1 MSEKIGYKT
10 LKNITLMSLVILFS
24 TLSLSFAQWEP
35 DVRLT
40 TDDDSSYT
48 SYNNAW
54 CIAADGDTLHV
65 VWYDQRDNNWE
76 IYYKRSLDAGAVWS
90 VIDTRLT
97 DNPNW
102 SYLPSVAV
110 SGSNVHVVWED
121 DRDGNADVYYKRS
134 TDGGTTWETDFRLT
148 VDPGPQG
155 QPSVAV
161 SGSYV
166 HVVWA
171 DYTIMGNSEIYYK
184 HSTDGGTTWETQVQ
198 ISNANG
204 FSFGPSV
211 AVSESNVHVIW
222 PDMRH
227 GFTNSEV
234 YYRRSLDGGINWGPE
249 TRLTDDDNFSFDP
262 CVAVSDSNV
271 HVVWQDDRDAN
282 NEIYHKRSTDGGAIW
297 GTDNRLTDDPN
308 SSLGPSVAVSGGNVH
323 VVWQDDRDAN
333 DEIYY
338 KRSTDGGTT
347 WETDT
352 RLTDDPNGSLRPS
365 VAVAGTNVHVVWQ
378 DDRDGD
384 WEIYYKRNPTGNP
397 GIEESFSVV
406 PGINGYLKVYPNPF
420 RNRLDIK
427 WQMDNAG
434 RNTKDFSLKIYD
446 VSGRLLRQFDYPRIR
461 LSDRITWDGKDKNG
475 RELPNGVYLI
485 RLETSVYKETKKII
499 LLK

>member
-35 DVRLT
+35 DVRLI

-97 DNPNW
+97 DDPNW

-171 DYTIMGNSEIYYK
+171 DYTQMGNSEIYYK

-282 NEIYHKRSTDGGAIW
+282 E
-297 GTDNRLTDDPN
+297 
-308 SSLGPSVAVSGGNVH
+308 
-323 VVWQDDRDAN
+323 
-333 DEIYY
+333 
-338 KRSTDGGTT
+338 
-347 WETDT
+347 
-352 RLTDDPNGSLRPS
+352 
-365 VAVAGTNVHVVWQ
+365 
-378 DDRDGD
+378 
-384 WEIYYKRNPTGNP
+384 EIYYKRNPTGNP

-406 PGINGYLKVYPNPF
+406 PGINGYLKVSPNPMKEGGVIKYGVVEKRF
-420 RNRLDIK
+420 LSLRIHDI
-427 WQMDNAG
+427 
-434 RNTKDFSLKIYD
+434 
-446 VSGRLLRQFDYPRIR
+446 SGRIVKTFFEGARPPGSY
-461 LSDRITWDGKDKNG
+461 SVSWNG
-475 RELPNGVYLI
+475 RDDYDRLLSCGVYI
-485 RLETSVYKETKKII
+485 CILESDESRKTEKI
-499 LLK
+499 LLVR